1 MERMSF
7 ASHKVHSGSHCL
19 FIATFGTMRTLLLT
33 ILSLISLRSIASGDQ
48 VVLGARFAG
57 MGGSG
62 LTLTDLWSIRMNP
75 AGIAGLEKAAAG
87 LFYQQHFLSEELAS
101 QALAAAI
108 PLGKGVL
115 GIGVDRFGY
124 SLYSETRGSLTYAM
138 PFGEGLRAG
147 VQMDYLG
154 IRLGENYGSTG
165 TVVAELG
172 VQARITDALWIGAH
186 LYNPTRSALATN
198 TEGGVPVDE
207 RIPTLLRAGFT
218 YTFSSKLLTT
228 LEVEKDIDL
237 PERVRV
243 GVEYSPN
250 KVLYLRTGIS
260 TAPTGSHFGVGF
272 HLERFDIDMAVAVR
286 SQLGPT
292 PMLNLNYRFP

>member
-1 MERMSF
+1 VVEI
-7 ASHKVHSGSHCL
+7 L
-19 FIATFGTMRTLLLT
+19 PTFGTMRSLLT
-33 ILSLISLRSIASGDQ
+33 ALLFVLSLPLLAGGEQ
-48 VVLGARFAG
+48 YVLGARFAG

-75 AGIAGLEKAAAG
+75 AGIAGLEKPMAG

-101 QALAAAI
+101 QALAVAI
-108 PLGKGVL
+108 PLGNGVL
-115 GIGVDRFGY
+115 GIGADRFGY
-124 SLYSETRGSLTYAM
+124 NLYNETRGSITYAM

-147 VQMDYLG
+147 IQMDYLG
-154 IRLGENYGSTG
+154 VRLGENYGSTG
-165 TVVAELG
+165 SLVAELG
-172 VQARITDALWIGAH
+172 VQARITEGLWIGAH
-186 LYNPTRSALATN
+186 LYNPTRAKLGTSV
-198 TEGGVPVDE
+198 EGGVPVDE
-207 RIPTLLRAGFT
+207 RIPTLLRAGFA
-218 YTFSSKLLTT
+218 YTFSPKLLMT
-228 LEVEKDIDL
+228 LEAEKDIDR

-243 GVEYSPN
+243 GVEYNPN

-292 PMLNLNYRFP
+292 PMLNLNYRFQ